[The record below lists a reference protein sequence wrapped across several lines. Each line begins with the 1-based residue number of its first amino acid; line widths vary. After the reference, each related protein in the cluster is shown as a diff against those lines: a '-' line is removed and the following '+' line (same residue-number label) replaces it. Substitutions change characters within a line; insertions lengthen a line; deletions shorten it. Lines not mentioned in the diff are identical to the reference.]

1 MVYSRVLMFAGM
13 CVSSGHPGPLGS
25 LRRLLLFSS
34 GCAVGLGVRGE
45 YGLVSLVT
53 TSGYFNP

>member
-1 MVYSRVLMFAGM
+1 MFAGM